1 MSDRASIGYWL
12 RDLERPREGRLLGGV
27 CAAFAY
33 RLEIDVTLLRLAF
46 LVLVLAS
53 GIGVLLYILCWLLL
67 PGDAV
72 EGRAF
77 KGVVW
82 GNLQGMRYELADAF
96 KRLSAVW
103 AHRGERSRWPRPLSR
118 RWIAVGLVAGGAFLV
133 LYSLGIFSWLGTVR
147 SLGLA
152 AIAVGASV
160 LITLTPELRR

>member
-1 MSDRASIGYWL
+1 MSDRRSIGNWL
-12 RDLERPREGRLLGGV
+12 RDLERPREGRLLAGV

-46 LVLVLAS
+46 LVLALAS
-53 GIGVLLYILCWLLL
+53 GLGLLLYILCWLLL
-67 PGDAV
+67 PGDAA

-82 GNLQGMRYELADAF
+82 GNMQGMRYELVEFA
-96 KRLSAVW
+96 KKMSAVW
-103 AHRGERSRWPRPLSR
+103 SSRGEGSRWPRPLSR
-118 RWIAVGLVAGGAFLV
+118 RWIAVTLIVAGAFVV

-152 AIAVGASV
+152 AMAVGASV